1 MHAFPLILSV
11 RKITNYFNTF
21 TKSELV
27 AARWGVPPILAK
39 LTNLFIAIITLGT
52 LVMILAILTAVFGAV
67 DAVLLVVLIVICRN
81 ILKRRQRRK
90 EIEAGTKAFF
100 EFRRLSRTLIIY
112 TNGYKTLLLC
122 LCLCE

>member
-1 MHAFPLILSV
+1 M
-11 RKITNYFNTF
+11 
-21 TKSELV
+21 V

-39 LTNLFIAIITLGT
+39 LTNLFIAIFILGT

-81 ILKRRQRRK
+81 KRRQRGK
-90 EIEAGTKAFF
+90 EIEAGTNTFF
-100 EFRRLSRTLIIY
+100 EFRRLSRTLVIY

-122 LCLCE
+122 LCLCK

>member
-1 MHAFPLILSV
+1 M
-11 RKITNYFNTF
+11 
-21 TKSELV
+21 V

-39 LTNLFIAIITLGT
+39 LTNLFIAIFTLGT
-52 LVMILAILTAVFGAV
+52 LVMIRAILTVVFGAV
-67 DAVLLVVLIVICRN
+67 DAVLLVVRIVICRN
-81 ILKRRQRRK
+81 MLKRRQRRK
-90 EIEAGTKAFF
+90 EIEAGTKTFF